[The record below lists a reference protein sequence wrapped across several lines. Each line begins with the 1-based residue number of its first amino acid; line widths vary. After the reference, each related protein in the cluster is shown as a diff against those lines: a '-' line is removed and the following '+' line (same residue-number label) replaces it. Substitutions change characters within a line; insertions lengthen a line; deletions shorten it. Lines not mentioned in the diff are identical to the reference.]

1 MTASPVPV
9 RLIVCVDGT
18 SRSCS
23 GTTETHIHRLYTGV
37 KCGRCVDSSGA
48 AFDQRP
54 LYVPGIGSAD
64 DVLSRDRIQANVL
77 GQGYLKQIHEVYEA
91 CCQLKSDGDE
101 LWLFGYSRG
110 AYVVR
115 AVAGLLHTFGALE
128 SAGRPEFAK
137 DFKKIVKESEANRG
151 KSSLVLSP
159 VTSTS
164 TAAARAAAKVR
175 FVGVFDTIKALGE
188 DDPFDVSLNSSIQH
202 LRHAL
207 ALNEDRKA
215 LAPQAVFPDEFY
227 RMNLTESMRSF
238 VQAYFMGDHADLGGV
253 AKKSGLGLYPLQW
266 MAIEAS
272 NCGLSFTPLTSQ
284 STSHESLL
292 SSVLPTASDGGE
304 AAWCFTAANG
314 IKTHVRDIRGLH
326 SAGDSHNDTALR
338 LISKYGSIRQKRQ
351 REIFTL
357 NGYLG
362 GYCDWA
368 PQGTILHP
376 SVYML
381 VDEHSSITLEMREV
395 KLQRYLEDW
404 REKMLGSK
412 DGVVNTGFWLDHD
425 DDDAPDPGPLRV
437 LVCGNTGVGKSTLI
451 NRTFGVDVTQSSNRT
466 RGIHDVQ
473 EEITFDGRP
482 DLIVHDSGGFEAGAD
497 SEFLAIE
504 RFLQD
509 KSAKVNV
516 SERLH
521 VIWFCIDINSP
532 RTLQT
537 VTEKLFQAVSR
548 YANDV
553 PIVLVATK
561 KDELLDIEFGIHRKA
576 LRKAGQRLDEDACDA
591 YAEQKLQ
598 ERVAMIRSEMESVPG
613 GKLEAC
619 VAVSQGDLIRHAHKK
634 ALKQRLT
641 STPDDASSIA
651 NLSQT
656 TSHCFDTDKVR
667 LLYIRAQVTRIDLK
681 IDMAL
686 CEVNRRYKRLI
697 RDATGSVFAPGGA
710 TITRKVSTTAIT
722 KKIINCFGLLTVSAE
737 MALDAL
743 NTNVWNTLGQNLV
756 LALAEGLHIFGIMAS
771 GAMSGIPI
779 FLVSGSINA
788 SYIVPATCR
797 LFLIMACDLT
807 FVLARSFKEVTFRA
821 SEQPTERDVNAA
833 ARNYQLRGYSK
844 HVHKEVKQLVPRRN
858 VVKSFQAEK
867 VQQGLQAIF
876 TTYKDRLME
885 DVDLPLD
892 AVQSHTD
899 AASTD
904 GDSST
909 DADSSLFNDV
919 RLANAAVAELDARQ
933 PVAELESDATLVEL
947 PDNGLA
953 ELAHS
958 RSTVKRPVEVA
969 HSPTATRKSGWN

>member
-1 MTASPVPV
+1 MAASPVPV

-37 KCGRCVDSSGA
+37 KCGRCVDTSGA

-64 DVLSRDRIQANVL
+64 DILSRDCIQANVL
-77 GQGYLKQIHEVYEA
+77 GQGYLKQIHGVYEA
-91 CCQLKSDGDE
+91 CCQLRSDGDE

-137 DFKKIVKESEANRG
+137 DFKKILKESEANRG

-164 TAAARAAAKVR
+164 TAPTRAAAKIK
-175 FVGVFDTIKALGE
+175 FVGAFDTIKALGE
-188 DDPFDVSLNSSIQH
+188 DDPFDVSLNSSMQH

-215 LAPQAVFPDEFY
+215 LAPQAIFPDEFY

-253 AKKSGLGLYPLQW
+253 AKRSGLGLYPLQW

-292 SSVLPTASDGGE
+292 SSVLPLASDGGE

-314 IKTHVRDIRGLH
+314 IKTHIRDIRGLH
-326 SAGDSHNDTALR
+326 SASDSRNDTALR

-351 REIFTL
+351 REIFTS

-412 DGVVNTGFWLDHD
+412 DGVVNTGFWLDQD

-509 KSAKVNV
+509 KSTKVNV

-521 VIWFCIDINSP
+521 VIWFCIDINSS

-619 VAVSQGDLIRHAHKK
+619 VAVSQ
-634 ALKQRLT
+634 
-641 STPDDASSIA
+641 DDASSIA

-722 KKIINCFGLLTVSAE
+722 KKIINCFGLPTVSAE

-807 FVLARSFKEVTFRA
+807 FVLARSFKEVTFRT
-821 SEQPTERDVNAA
+821 SGQPTERDVNAA

-876 TTYKDRLME
+876 ATYKDRLME

-899 AASTD
+899 AASAD

-919 RLANAAVAELDARQ
+919 RLANAAVAELDARP
-933 PVAELESDATLVEL
+933 PVAELEADATLAEL

-969 HSPTATRKSGWN
+969 HSPAATRKSGWS